1 MNALLVLLH
10 FGNLHPIEKLL
21 IGGIAFG
28 PFIVLAVVV
37 YVVRKRDIAEE
48 EAERRAAEADG
59 D

>member
-10 FGNLHPIEKLL
+10 FGSRHPVEKLL
-21 IGGIAFG
+21 VAAIAFG
-28 PFIVLAVVV
+28 PFIVLAIVV